1 MRLVS
6 NSEIQVL
13 RRKVEEY
20 KADLDEAQERYDN
33 ATMRLALVACPWEL
47 GDIVKIVRAKAR
59 SVHRAVVVQVRPP
72 TYLKDAELYEVGVNI
87 FKTNGS
93 QSKMVEYILPQDIIR
108 LAED

>member
-13 RRKVEEY
+13 RRKVAEY
-20 KADLDEAQERYDN
+20 KADYDAAKEQYEN
-33 ATMRLALVACPWEL
+33 ALMRLALVSCPWEI
-47 GDIVKIVRAKAR
+47 GDIVKVVRYKAR
-59 SVHRAVVVQVRPP
+59 SIHRAIVVQVRPP

-93 QSKMVEYILPQDIIR
+93 QSKMVEYIMPNDI
-108 LAED
+108 LQLLEE